1 MPFNSNAFF
10 HFVLK
15 TTPGYLTEKLTQAA
29 AAQTIPI
36 YWGDTHLQGNIESS
50 GGGGKYKSSCVCA

>member
-50 GGGGKYKSSCVCA
+50 GGGG